1 MGAGWQAQIVA
12 KGLQA
17 DIARK
22 DDGRIFRR
30 LKGLADLHQIA
41 ESLLVGRRIER
52 PGGPFVFID
61 PQQFDRDVAPVR
73 AHPDVPCHPPEIHRN
88 GSLGAG
94 RLLFQLEIIRIGENQ
109 GNIPVPVIIAGI
121 RAHEVAVEARII
133 DNTYVIP
140 VNPSKRLDNL
150 VGRRKHATV
159 ILQSD
164 LDRRIM
170 VAGEVGHLLHGRND
184 TLPGDLLPAFPAD
197 VGGWRACEN
206 TDDRGTHFMGDLDP
220 ELDPFDIRRPSG
232 GVGIGEIIL
241 DAGAA
246 DGDVFLFA

>member
-73 AHPDVPCHPPEIHRN
+73 AHPDVPCHPQEVHRN
-88 GSLGAG
+88 GRFGAG
-94 RLLFQLEIIRIGENQ
+94 RFLFQLEIGRVGEDQ
-109 GNIPVPVIIAGI
+109 GDIPVPVIVAGI
-121 RAHEVAVEARII
+121 RAHEVAVEARVI
-133 DNTYVIP
+133 DDAHIVS
-140 VNPSKRLDNL
+140 VDPSECLDDL
-150 VGRRKHATV
+150 VGRREHAAV
-159 ILQSD
+159 ILQPD
-164 LDRRIM
+164 LNRRVM
-170 VAGEVGHLLHGRND
+170 VAGEVGHFLHSRGD
-184 TLPGDLLPAFPAD
+184 PLPGDLLPAFPAD
-197 VGGWRACEN
+197 VRGRRSCEN